1 MDIEWENQ
9 CYCNYL
15 GDFLKQK
22 LVQIFNFQN
31 MILSILISENKWH
44 YRHGH
49 VAVVQFTKSFPKTVT

>member
-15 GDFLKQK
+15 GNFLKQK

-31 MILSILISENKWH
+31 MILSILISENK
-44 YRHGH
+44 YII
-49 VAVVQFTKSFPKTVT
+49 VMVT